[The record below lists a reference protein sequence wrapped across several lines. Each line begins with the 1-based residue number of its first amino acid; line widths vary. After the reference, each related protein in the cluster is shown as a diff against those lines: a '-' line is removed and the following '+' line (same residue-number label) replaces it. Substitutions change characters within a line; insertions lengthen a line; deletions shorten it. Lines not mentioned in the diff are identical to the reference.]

1 MEENIVKEILESINN
16 GTFEERQ
23 HDFLLHIGKDGK
35 LKSDKIIKPGEN
47 YEIYNENQRAA
58 YLRKMEKENA
68 MREHIALNEGGDYV
82 HFIYKYMCPAFQKI
96 EEKFGGNKANIH
108 IIRFIQ
114 LATHVSF
121 GNNLY
126 KDHNNR
132 MKKSSLHK
140 IWDVENRSSI
150 KQTYDILKELDYI
163 KETEEG
169 YIVINE
175 AIIKK
180 GDMENFK
187 KIKKE
192 DFSNT
197 YTRLFSENIQQLYL
211 GTEPKARKQLA
222 NLFKI
227 LPYVN
232 YRYNAF
238 CKNPTEQDINKI
250 IPMTWTD
257 LARICGY
264 EEKKHIAKFKKD
276 LFKLKI
282 SGASVI
288 GEFKTDDGYELVINP
303 KIYYAGDD
311 INDVE
316 GLYGMFKMTLN
327 KKTAIN

>member
-1 MEENIVKEILESINN
+1 MEENIVKGILESIEN
-16 GTFEERQ
+16 GTFERQ
-23 HDFLLHIGKDGK
+23 HDTILHIGKKGK
-35 LKSDKIIKPGEN
+35 IKADKVIKDGEN
-47 YEIYNENQRAA
+47 FEIYNENQRAA
-58 YLRKMEKENA
+58 YLRKMKKENA
-68 MREHIALNEGGDYV
+68 MKEHIELNEGGDYV
-82 HFIYKYMCPAFQKI
+82 HFVYRYMCPAFQKI
-96 EEKFGGNKANIH
+96 EEKYGGNKANIH

-121 GNNLY
+121 GNNMY
-126 KDHNNR
+126 KSHNNR
-132 MKKSSLHK
+132 MKKSSLK
-140 IWDVENRSSI
+140 EIWDVTNRSSI
-150 KQTYDILKELDYI
+150 KETYEILKELDYI
-163 KETEEG
+163 KETKEG
-169 YIVINE
+169 YIMINE

-180 GDMENFK
+180 GDMEHFK

-232 YRYNAF
+232 YRYNTF
-238 CKNPTEQDINKI
+238 CENPTEQDINKI

-264 EEKKHIAKFKKD
+264 EEKKNIAKFKKD

-282 SGASVI
+282 YNYNII
-288 GEFKTDDGYELVINP
+288 GEFKTDNGYEILVNP
-303 KIYYAGDD
+303 KIYYSGDD
-311 INDVE
+311 IKDVE
-316 GLYGMFKMTLN
+316 YLYSLFKMTLN
-327 KKTAIN
+327 TKTAM